1 MPHRQDHSQSEEG
14 NSSIAIPASQ
24 VRLTRTQVFPAAPEV
39 LKFPSPSFF
48 PSPGFYL
55 SDEDG
60 CMPCTDG
67 IDYTSYFNAESL
79 CIKCSTCKTGT
90 EQRGCF
96 PQVRSG
102 EVGLT
107 TVVDSEISI
116 PAQFALYPTL
126 FSACP

>member
-1 MPHRQDHSQSEEG
+1 MPRRQDHSQSEEG
-14 NSSIAIPASQ
+14 SSSIATPASQ

-39 LKFPSPSFF
+39 LKFHSSSFF
-48 PSPGFYL
+48 PSPGSYL
-55 SDEDG
+55 SEEDG
-60 CMPCTDG
+60 CTSCTDG
-67 IDYTSYFNAESL
+67 IDYTISSNAEPS

-90 EQRGCF
+90 EQSGSF